1 MVFSVTLL
9 FAAAAFLVATA
20 LFLTRLL
27 RFERAPSRAAH
38 GAMAVGTA
46 LLLGALLAGFG
57 LLGEASGGP
66 LVLLFVTLA
75 ASGGALL
82 APSWGDSPLLGP
94 VSAGFIGVV
103 ALALALHALSPSPA
117 TRGPLPAVAVLH
129 IAATLVGYLLLA
141 PAFVFALLYA
151 GQAFRLK
158 TKQGPNPRLPSL
170 MTLEGRAWRLLTIG
184 FALLTAGI
192 AGGVVTGASR
202 EASAAGLLRPQHVMA
217 AIGWGI
223 YAVALGRRALH
234 GSGGVRSASALIV
247 GFVVTTGAVMLY
259 VLR

>member
-9 FAAAAFLVATA
+9 LAAAVFFVATG
-20 LFLTRLL
+20 LSLSRLL
-27 RFERAPSRAAH
+27 RFERTPSRPAH
-38 GAMAVGTA
+38 GAMAVGAA

-57 LLGEASGGP
+57 VLGEASGGP
-66 LVLLFVTLA
+66 LVLLFVTLV
-75 ASGGALL
+75 ASGGVLL
-82 APSWGDSPLLGP
+82 ALHWGDAPLVGP

-103 ALALALHALSPSPA
+103 ALALALHALTPGPVA
-117 TRGPLPAVAVLH
+117 RGPLPLVTILH

-141 PAFVFALLYA
+141 PAFVLSLLYV

-170 MTLEGRAWRLLTIG
+170 VTLERRAWRLLALG
-184 FALLTAGI
+184 FVLLTAGI
-192 AGGVVTGASR
+192 VGGIVTGASR
-202 EASAAGLLRPQHVMA
+202 EASPEALLRPQHVMA
-217 AIGWGI
+217 SVGWLI
-223 YAVALGRRALH
+223 YAAALARRALT

>member
-9 FAAAAFLVATA
+9 VAAALFFLATG
-20 LFLTRLL
+20 LFLSRLL
-27 RFERAPSRAAH
+27 RFERAPSRLAH
-38 GAMAVGTA
+38 GAMAVGTT

-57 LLGEASGGP
+57 VLGEASGGP

-82 APSWGDSPLLGP
+82 ALRLGDAPLLGP

-103 ALALALHALSPSPA
+103 ALALALHALAPSAPV
-117 TRGPLPAVAVLH
+117 RGALPVVTILH

-141 PAFVFALLYA
+141 PAFVLSLLYV

-158 TKQGPNPRLPSL
+158 TKQEPNPRLPSL
-170 MTLEGRAWRLLTIG
+170 VTLEKRSWRVLALG
-184 FALLTAGI
+184 FVLLTAGI
-192 AGGVVTGASR
+192 VGGVVTGASR
-202 EASAAGLLRPQHVMA
+202 DASAGGLLRPQHVMA
-217 AIGWGI
+217 AVGWLV
-223 YAVALGRRALH
+223 YAAALARRALT

-247 GFVVTTGAVMLY
+247 GFVVTTGAVLLY